1 MTLRYELTEN
11 TSDRKGAYH
20 LRTKRGRPSVSRKI
34 IIAAAAMGASATA
47 AYAGG
52 IERSSL
58 STGILFEEG
67 NYVEFSFGSVAP
79 DVSGVQVGTF
89 DTTPAGGTT
98 VVPGLGQSSGDVASD
113 YTLLSFGYKNDL
125 TDKLDLAIIVDQP
138 IGANVNYAAATAIP
152 PYVYNAGTGSQ
163 ADVESLG
170 LTALLRYQLQNN
182 VSVYGGLRAIR
193 TKGEVSLFTSY
204 TMNTTTETDFGYVVG
219 AAWEKPEIAARVA
232 LTYQSAITH
241 DFTATEAFPA
251 VPIPTSTTQFSSTI
265 PQSVTLEFQ
274 TGVAADTLLFG
285 SVKWT
290 DWSEFDIS
298 PTIFGATSG
307 GSSLVDYDDDVITY
321 NLGLGRRFSDEWSG
335 AILLGHEKS
344 QGGFSGNLGPTDGFT
359 SVGLAVTR
367 TIDNVEVTL
376 GGRYVWIGDAETEN
390 GTNPGNALGDFD
402 DNSGVALGL
411 RVGYSF

>member
-1 MTLRYELTEN
+1 
-11 TSDRKGAYH
+11 
-20 LRTKRGRPSVSRKI
+20 
-34 IIAAAAMGASATA
+34 MGASATA
-47 AYAGG
+47 AHAGG

-79 DVSGVQVGTF
+79 DVSGAQVGTF

-98 VVPGLGQSSGDVASD
+98 VVPGLGQSSGDVAAD
-113 YTLLSFGYKNDL
+113 YKLLSFGYKNDL
-125 TDKLDLAIIVDQP
+125 TDKLHLALIVDQP
-138 IGANVNYAAATAIP
+138 IGANVDYAAATAIP

-163 ADVESLG
+163 ADVDSLG
-170 LTALLRYQLQNN
+170 LTALLRYQLENN
-182 VSVYGGLRAIR
+182 ISVYGGLRAIR

-204 TMNTTTETDFGYVVG
+204 TMNTTTETDLGYVLG

-232 LTYQSAITH
+232 LTYQSEVTH

-251 VPIPTSTTQFSSTI
+251 ASIPSSPTQFSSTI

-274 TGVAADTLLFG
+274 TGVAADTLVFG

-307 GSSLVDYDDDVITY
+307 GGSLVDYDEDVITY
-321 NLGLGRRFSDEWSG
+321 NLGLGRRFNDEWSG
-335 AILLGHEKS
+335 AILIGHEKS
-344 QGGFSGNLGPTDGFT
+344 QGGFSGNLGPTDGYT
-359 SVGLAVTR
+359 SLGLAVTR
-367 TIDNVEVTL
+367 TIENVEVTV
-376 GGRYVWIGDAETEN
+376 GGRYIWIGDAETEN
-390 GTNPGNALGDFD
+390 GTAPGTALGDFD
-402 DNSGVALGL
+402 DNNGVALGL